1 MRNANCGYYGQENIA
16 DDFWDGKYIKM
27 VKDGNVFNGC
37 YKIPG
42 IYIIENIKTNEC
54 YVGRSINIFKR
65 IQQHLY
71 NKFKDTP
78 EGDLV
83 IKLLEYEQDIKEQCK
98 KETMYMHKFN
108 CELND
113 VINSLK

>member
-1 MRNANCGYYGQENIA
+1 MSNTKLGYYGQENIV
-16 DDFWDGKYIKM
+16 DDFWDGKYIQ
-27 VKDGNVFNGC
+27 VAKDGVVFDNH

-42 IYIIENIKTNEC
+42 IYIIKNIRTGEQ
-54 YVGRSINIFKR
+54 YVGRSIDIFKR

-71 NKFKDTP
+71 NKFKNIL

-83 IKLLEYEQDIKEQCK
+83 IKLLEYEPDVKEQCK

-108 CELND
+108 CALNG
-113 VINSLK
+113 IMYKLG